1 MNAVERRGEE
11 EEPVVEKKS
20 TCRSQTGNWGLA
32 SSARALLLQQG
43 ATPPLETERM
53 IGEGDGGGAWLG
65 SGVEEIENKI
75 YKAKV
80 MGHGMAWHGMA
91 CNDSGTVRQS
101 RKERSMERVMSA
113 LKSEKLAIP
122 LGVSIMV

>member
-43 ATPPLETERM
+43 ATPPLET
-53 IGEGDGGGAWLG
+53 
-65 SGVEEIENKI
+65 
-75 YKAKV
+75 
-80 MGHGMAWHGMA
+80 
-91 CNDSGTVRQS
+91 GTVRQS